1 MSNIEIDW
9 SKLNTTLRDEY
20 QSSTLKDSTMLG
32 ALILNEKH
40 LDWVSLNNMN
50 SSAYEVFAKEVNR
63 IELAI
68 NLFENLLNF
77 EDVRHEHAG
86 IDDFVIDIPRY
97 YFRFPANNCTRPHVP
112 FSGKEFSDEEQEKI
126 ESIIKESREAMP
138 LRNDENIV
146 RELFHRLEFLA
157 IFSYFEAFLEQLLGE
172 SIWIGSGED
181 RKKANGIVMKNPL
194 PIALQKIIE
203 ILNPE
208 IENLLKVVEPE
219 IFNMLH
225 FCYLMRN
232 IHTHNLGRA
241 TNFIIKQGLNFGS
254 LQYEELRSVDG
265 ELIRT
270 ELNTTHKKFGK
281 SGIEKGKYMTLSS
294 SVSLLRSYTKEIA
307 YILDQSIV
315 NA

>member
-20 QSSTLKDSTMLG
+20 QSSTLKDDTMLG

-40 LDWVSLNNMN
+40 LDWISLNNMN

-68 NLFENLLNF
+68 NLFENLLKF

-97 YFRFPANNCTRPHVP
+97 YFRFPANNCTPPHVS
-112 FSGKEFSDEEQEKI
+112 FSVKEFSDEEQEKI
-126 ESIIKESREAMP
+126 EYIIKESREAMP

-172 SIWIGSGED
+172 SIWIGSEED
-181 RKKANGIVMKNPL
+181 RIKANRIVMKNPL

-208 IENLLKVVEPE
+208 IDNLLKVVEPE
-219 IFNMLH
+219 IYNMLH

-232 IHTHNLGRA
+232 IHTHNLGRV
-241 TNFIIKQGLNFGS
+241 TNFIIKQGLEFGS

-294 SVSLLRSYTKEIA
+294 PVSLLRIYTKEIA